1 MKDPNVIIVGI
12 NGMTGQA
19 VYRYLNKNHA
29 NIFGTSRK
37 GSELTL
43 SVDNLTSDFKKII
56 KKIKH
61 VEYVINC
68 IGLNSVDE
76 KNKSEAVKIN
86 SQFPVK
92 LSRLSKIY
100 NFRLIHISTDGVFSN
115 SSGKVDELEIPSPN
129 DTYGI
134 TKLLGESLEGNSIVI
149 RTSLIG
155 VSPQKKKGLIEFVLN
170 SKNEIDG
177 FENQVWSGC
186 TTLQFAKFT
195 ESLIYDQK
203 SLKMKKSKIIHFAPL
218 GPISK
223 FALIKEVVKA
233 RKLKI
238 RVNKTNS
245 SVIITRYLSSSI
257 ISKSK
262 LNKFGRNLYEE
273 LDKILN

>member
-1 MKDPNVIIVGI
+1 MKDPNVLILGI
-12 NGMTGQA
+12 NGMTGQE
-19 VYRYLNKNHA
+19 VDRYLHENHT
-29 NIFGTSRK
+29 NVFGTLRK
-37 GSELTL
+37 DNNLTL
-43 SVDNLTSDFKKII
+43 SVDNLSSDFKKII

-61 VEYVINC
+61 VDYVINC

-76 KNKSEAVKIN
+76 KNKSEAIKIN

-92 LSRLSKIY
+92 LSKLSKFY
-100 NFRLIHISTDGVFSN
+100 NFKLIHVSTDGVFSKI
-115 SSGKVDELEIPSPN
+115 SGKVDEFDTPSPN

-134 TKLLGESLEGNSIVI
+134 TKLLGESLNENSIVI

-155 VSPQKKKGLIEFVLN
+155 LNPKKKKGLIEFVIN
-170 SKNEIDG
+170 SKKEIDG
-177 FENQVWSGC
+177 FENQIWSGC

-195 ESLIYDQK
+195 ESLIYDQE

-223 FALIKEVVKA
+223 FALIKEIAKT

-262 LNKFGRNLYEE
+262 LNKFGRNLNTE
-273 LDKILN
+273 LDKLLN

>member
-177 FENQVWSGC
+177 YENQVWSGC

-195 ESLIYDQK
+195 ESIIYDQK
-203 SLKMKKSKIIHFAPL
+203 SLKIKKSKIIHFAPL

-223 FALIKEVVKA
+223 FALIKEIIKT

-262 LNKFGRNLYEE
+262 LDKFGRNIYEE